1 MALAPD
7 LGCAPARLLP
17 MTRDH
22 IEAVA
27 AIEQVSQTHP
37 WSRRM
42 FEDCLDAGY
51 SGWVLEAEG
60 PAVVAFAVSSLAM
73 DDAHLLNLAVAPT
86 ARRGGLARRLLDH
99 VLAQARAAEAQRVL
113 LEVRESNG
121 AAVGLYAD
129 AGFRLLARR
138 RGYYPA
144 AGGRREDALVMVC
157 ALADGVG
164 GGA

>member
-1 MALAPD
+1 
-7 LGCAPARLLP
+7 
-17 MTRDH
+17 
-22 IEAVA
+22 
-27 AIEQVSQTHP
+27 
-37 WSRRM
+37 
-42 FEDCLDAGY
+42 
-51 SGWVLEAEG
+51 
-60 PAVVAFAVSSLAM
+60 VAFAVSSLAM